1 MLIALK
7 LGGISMFYFDPT
19 MWLVI
24 PGLLLGLWAQF
35 RVKHTFSKFSKVT
48 SKCGLTAEQVSKQLL
63 NMSGNSQVSI
73 QTVKGD
79 LTDHYDPRSNT
90 LRLSQSVYGLNSIS
104 AIGVAAHEC
113 GHAMQQH
120 DGYSLLKLRT
130 AIVPVVNIGSS
141 LYFPIFFLG
150 IVFSWQPL
158 ITVGI
163 ICFSLTLLFSLIT
176 LPVEFDA
183 SKRAV
188 AMLEQSGIMDSNE
201 IQGVRSLLN
210 AAAMSYVASTLSSL
224 LQLIRLILISKAHDR
239 D

>member
-1 MLIALK
+1 
-7 LGGISMFYFDPT
+7 MFYFDPT

-35 RVKHTFSKFSKVT
+35 RVKRTFSKFSKVT

-73 QTVKGD
+73 QTVKGN

-201 IQGVRSLLN
+201 IQGVRSVLN
-210 AAAMSYVASTLSSL
+210 AAAMTYVASTLSSL